1 MCISYSEVTII
12 GGIHFV
18 NNSAYEAGGA
28 IMSVDSKPGW
38 LLLGIKKQLSVN
50 EIGRK
55 QQSCSQHNNGALNST
70 ETLIS

>member
-28 IMSVDSKPGW
+28 IMRADSKPGW
-38 LLLGIKKQLSVN
+38 LLLGIKNNNFQLIKLEESSSHAHSITM
-50 EIGRK
+50 E
-55 QQSCSQHNNGALNST
+55 H
-70 ETLIS
+70 